1 MSQNKLLYTI
11 YLNLHEYITYRNL
24 ECSESPKSYTEFEKF
39 ITNYNYISI
48 DTTEDTHKIILVY
61 NEAELIKLNEMKKIM
76 KNFKKHND
84 SEKFEEELTDYLGEF
99 AKKYNGV
106 LEVLKENNI
115 EPFYIEW

>member
-1 MSQNKLLYTI
+1 MNLLNKKYHLRQYVFDPNDENP
-11 YLNLHEYITYRNL
+11 LNSI
-24 ECSESPKSYTEFEKF
+24 EFR
-39 ITNYNYISI
+39 
-48 DTTEDTHKIILVY
+48 
-61 NEAELIKLNEMKKIM
+61 KIM